1 MTDAV
6 LSAVVGGIWALAM
19 AAVFDRRGLTA
30 DMDLVFFL
38 GGAAIGMVTQAW
50 LRLRS

>member
-6 LSAVVGGIWALAM
+6 LAGLVGGIWALAM

-30 DMDLVFFL
+30 DVDMVFFL
-38 GGAAIGMVTQAW
+38 GGAAIGVVTQAL
-50 LRLRS
+50 LRRR